1 MSWIIRLQRLPL
13 SANAADIRS
22 FFAGLRIPDGAVHIV
37 GGPDGDAFIGFA
49 TDEDARQ
56 AMRFDNRR
64 IHDQRVRLLLS
75 SRVEMDAVIAK
86 ARAGDL
92 NVVGVASVTSVGTPS
107 LRRDSSPAARP
118 GGVQVPPVSTAD
130 SFGNQRVAQSQP
142 AATDVYATRNGGHGQ
157 QDYAR
162 ANVSGDGWDR
172 ASNVPLSDSWKS
184 GSQGSYESRAAN
196 RQATATTTT
205 TQAHSIGPWQDPK
218 MLNVLGQ
225 TTQSSSVYQQS
236 NRDERFGQYDQDNN
250 FQGYNASVQAVVTAT
265 VASSAITQVPPIYQQ
280 TNVAASAVLPGQ
292 VLPLPPS
299 IPGLLVPPLL
309 TNTLPISAA
318 TATQPASGLANAHAF
333 VARYTGRNGPA
344 FSAMPAQHNLEEG
357 KQNCY
362 VELSRLPSELLR
374 PAALEQFLRPS
385 IPLTLSSVKVVFD
398 PKGFPLHSLVRF
410 ECTKDAKN
418 VLDRDGEQGIRI
430 RSCPKEVFDNAVDG
444 SLQIPPAFLHGTKEA
459 DYSEER
465 SSRAGASLRHHRSPE
480 KRDFD
485 GRYDERPRTLRDHE
499 DRYRASRYGRS
510 RSPRDYRDY
519 RDTKRRGVDPGRY
532 CIEFTN
538 LPFRV
543 TEAEIREYLGP
554 RCEPTKVTRA
564 YNEDGQA
571 SDRWIAEFSTFD
583 LAEKAYR
590 VRGKI
595 NERPIRA
602 RRITNEDADQML
614 AVPDRFG
621 RQKKEEYERKH
632 GSDSSIAPLLD
643 LPSRSAET
651 GLHFQDPSKGRG
663 SRGRGGLYRGG
674 LIHGYHGERE
684 VGDAMSSSGLNGT
697 ASSSSIAPPRFPTF
711 RLHGGLLPGSRPRPP
726 LISPPTFFGNTTPST
741 IRQRGP
747 PPSGRGPPLLRG
759 PRPSILHPPNNGPAG
774 PIPAIPPPSVKSC
787 LMVENVPENET
798 DVEIAKFLQ
807 LNQTAQATL
816 RRAAD
821 GIFYVD
827 MGTMDEATKAVQIY
841 NGLKLDENT
850 ITVTAITRQQMHL
863 GVDKKVE
870 PVEMLE
876 PELIASVGEPGTVI
890 SCHGFP
896 ANVTLTDVAQF
907 FDKYSLVESSVRIKL
922 DDSGVP
928 TGECLLAVGSPQ
940 EANKAVM
947 LLSGRKLA
955 GSTITMSVVRAAT
968 KQ

>member
-1 MSWIIRLQRLPL
+1 MYRFSKGLKTGILHFVPDYKTGKKITAMLKQSSGIAMLI
-13 SANAADIRS
+13 NAA
-22 FFAGLRIPDGAVHIV
+22 
-37 GGPDGDAFIGFA
+37 
-49 TDEDARQ
+49 EDAW
-56 AMRFDNRR
+56 NR
-64 IHDQRVRLLLS
+64 
-75 SRVEMDAVIAK
+75 AV
-86 ARAGDL
+86 
-92 NVVGVASVTSVGTPS
+92 
-107 LRRDSSPAARP
+107 
-118 GGVQVPPVSTAD
+118 
-130 SFGNQRVAQSQP
+130 
-142 AATDVYATRNGGHGQ
+142 
-157 QDYAR
+157 
-162 ANVSGDGWDR
+162 DG
-172 ASNVPLSDSWKS
+172 PLSDSWKN
-184 GSQGSYESRAAN
+184 GSQGNYESRTSN
-196 RQATATTTT
+196 RQTTTT
-205 TQAHSIGPWQDPK
+205 TATTQSQQTHSIGPWQDPK

-225 TTQSSSVYQQS
+225 STQSSSVYQQS
-236 NRDERFGQYDQDNN
+236 NREERFNQYEQDNN

-265 VASSAITQVPPIYQQ
+265 VASSAITQIYQQ
-280 TNVAASAVLPGQ
+280 TNVGTPAVLQGQ

-299 IPGLLVPPLL
+299 ISGLLVPPLL
-309 TNTLPISAA
+309 ANTLSTNPA
-318 TATQPASGLANAHAF
+318 TAAQPAAGLANAHAF
-333 VARYTGRNGPA
+333 VARYTGRNGPI
-344 FSAMPAQHNLEEG
+344 FPALSTQHGLAED

-410 ECTKDAKN
+410 ECAKDARN

-430 RSCPKEVFDNAVDG
+430 RSCSKEVFDNAIDG
-444 SLQIPPAFLHGTKEA
+444 SLQIPPAFLQGTKEA
-459 DYSEER
+459 DYHDER
-465 SSRAGASLRHHRSPE
+465 NPRISIPSRHHRSPE
-480 KRDFD
+480 RRDFD
-485 GRYDERPRTLRDHE
+485 GRYDERPRAFLRDHE
-499 DRYRASRYGRS
+499 DRYRASRHGRS

-571 SDRWIAEFSTFD
+571 SDRWIAEFTTFD

-632 GSDSSIAPLLD
+632 GGDASITPLLD
-643 LPSRSAET
+643 LPGRSAEA
-651 GLHFQDPSKGRG
+651 GAHFQDPSKGRG

-674 LIHGYHGERE
+674 LIHGYHGDRE
-684 VGDAMSSSGLNGT
+684 MGDGLSPSGLNGT
-697 ASSSSIAPPRFPTF
+697 ASSSSVAPPRFPTF

-759 PRPSILHPPNNGPAG
+759 PRPPTFHPPNNGPAG

-787 LMVENVPENET
+787 LMIENVAENET
-798 DVEIAKFLQ
+798 DIDVAKFLK
-807 LNQTAQATL
+807 LNQTVQGMFCAQLRQTYPIIGTL

-827 MGTMDEATKAVQIY
+827 MGTMDEATKAVQLCS
-841 NGLKLDENT
+841 GLKLGEN
-850 ITVTAITRQQMHL
+850 IISLTAITRQQMHV
-863 GVDKKVE
+863 GVEKKVE
-870 PVEMLE
+870 SVEMLE

-922 DDSGVP
+922 DDNGVP